1 MWKWIQ
7 AFILSIII
15 ICVGHFLWQFF
26 RDNLTKPIVKPFIFK
41 NDIQKEENE
50 IIENVE
56 NIENIE
62 NVENV
67 ENVENIENIENV
79 AVVDNVAVATYDEL
93 DNYLKSKINILNTT
107 DINSLSTHYDSPSS

>member
-50 IIENVE
+50 IIEN
-56 NIENIE
+56 IE
-62 NVENV
+62 NV
-67 ENVENIENIENV
+67 ENV

>member
-62 NVENV
+62 NV
-67 ENVENIENIENV
+67 